1 MKTVS
6 TLCATSTV
14 GIAACGFALARPCK
28 PNDAHD
34 QLTNPNTIT
43 TTTNT
48 NTNNTTPII
57 REPETVT
64 PRSEKRKSA
73 RKSWGGYYGS
83 GSSSGSGNHNTNNNT
98 NNNNGQTLFPEEPSP
113 RTSTSRRWL
122 HRLSE
127 SFSSSSSSSST
138 PSSPTSSTSQSRS
151 TSSFSSRSRP
161 YTSSSLVPFGA
172 RRSSSRPRTGNKL
185 VKRNPS
191 SRNAVRP
198 AEDGGEHDS
207 PTSSTTGSPT
217 RPAAVPAATT
227 PPQPTTPAAANHHH
241 SPSHRQRPST
251 AGVHQSFAQ
260 SQSSP
265 ISPIHA
271 SRPSTSALFSHSA
284 ASHRHQEQ
292 ALAQPPPPTTSWRGF
307 FTPKRHKPSSS
318 KYTSTTSPS
327 TPSSPGG
334 LKLPRKPF
342 SGVRRIYPKQLQK
355 NGGSGRGE
363 LIGPTLMLAPTPATT
378 QQQHQQHLLLNIDID
393 SESVFSGAES
403 SLFFDSRPA
412 SRMDDLVELAAVRRS
427 STGMALGMGMG
438 MGMGATSPRN
448 SARRRSLSGRAGFR
462 VWEDGRSVVP
472 AGTDA
477 AASCA
482 TGTHAT
488 STTTHT
494 THHNTFHTHSHTTT
508 STSPSSSNTHSP
520 SSHHH
525 YHYYHTRSASHE
537 EDIPPVPSLPQL
549 DGNMDFVSRA
559 YSPDPDQQQQ
569 EGEDEEENGD
579 RHESS
584 LSPEDSDNGD
594 DDDAD
599 VDDDMHHHHH
609 DFDLDLD
616 DGENIVPLSI
626 SDRQHRLS
634 LISASERASTLVG
647 SEDNMEDFQS
657 DTVFDSLR
665 TRASELTPRADQLFD
680 QQQDE
685 PFGSGLEHHHHHHA
699 PHPLRYK
706 HYVSG
711 EFGSLK
717 NRDNSSSNMH
727 ATTTTSNAHKAFDD
741 DEDGSSSDWD
751 APSRNGD
758 DDGMRI
764 VSGGLRPYSGLL
776 SAASLGL
783 HSNNASSTSFGTA
796 PEGFSIND
804 GSSIRETNSSI
815 LDWSE
820 SVSPTPQ
827 PQPSYAK
834 RSKTIHAKE
843 SIMLTSSRSGRR
855 APSYH
860 VRSQSMPLV
869 NSHGR
874 VPLPSENWDEDFL
887 DDDDEGGCLNMVI
900 PRAIEEQQASVIGHL
915 GCVREFALLVEDLKH
930 LRSLAISSG
939 VRNGVHQAIFDE
951 AEGIIALATLD
962 DDQPIP
968 AVPEAPSRTPP
979 SKGSHRRS
987 SILLPDD
994 DVFGGGGIGAPSTPL
1009 LRRSFG
1015 HTPPNISPQS
1025 RKTIDRNDPVEVA
1038 KGIMERMQQSGGH
1051 HVRGQS
1057 DDAIVTGKPKKV
1069 QFDTDMLR
1077 ELVKHVGKLKRTMQ
1091 SIVDD
1096 ARDLVESPLDM
1107 EDGFECRGSFEGF
1120 EEGWEFSRGAAAAGH
1135 LVGVV

>member
-1 MKTVS
+1 
-6 TLCATSTV
+6 
-14 GIAACGFALARPCK
+14 
-28 PNDAHD
+28 
-34 QLTNPNTIT
+34 
-43 TTTNT
+43 
-48 NTNNTTPII
+48 
-57 REPETVT
+57 
-64 PRSEKRKSA
+64 
-73 RKSWGGYYGS
+73 
-83 GSSSGSGNHNTNNNT
+83 
-98 NNNNGQTLFPEEPSP
+98 
-113 RTSTSRRWL
+113 
-122 HRLSE
+122 
-127 SFSSSSSSSST
+127 
-138 PSSPTSSTSQSRS
+138 
-151 TSSFSSRSRP
+151 
-161 YTSSSLVPFGA
+161 
-172 RRSSSRPRTGNKL
+172 
-185 VKRNPS
+185 
-191 SRNAVRP
+191 
-198 AEDGGEHDS
+198 
-207 PTSSTTGSPT
+207 
-217 RPAAVPAATT
+217 
-227 PPQPTTPAAANHHH
+227 
-241 SPSHRQRPST
+241 
-251 AGVHQSFAQ
+251 
-260 SQSSP
+260 
-265 ISPIHA
+265 
-271 SRPSTSALFSHSA
+271 
-284 ASHRHQEQ
+284 
-292 ALAQPPPPTTSWRGF
+292 
-307 FTPKRHKPSSS
+307 
-318 KYTSTTSPS
+318 
-327 TPSSPGG
+327 
-334 LKLPRKPF
+334 
-342 SGVRRIYPKQLQK
+342 
-355 NGGSGRGE
+355 
-363 LIGPTLMLAPTPATT
+363 MLAPTPAST
-378 QQQHQQHLLLNIDID
+378 QQQHQHHHLLDIDID

-438 MGMGATSPRN
+438 MGATSPRN
-448 SARRRSLSGRAGFR
+448 SARRRSLSGVNYLQTAPIHYRSLNTCENGDGVDGCCDGLSALDFGFGR
-462 VWEDGRSVVP
+462 MEDQSSP

-477 AASCA
+477 ATSCA

-569 EGEDEEENGD
+569 EGEDEEENDD

-594 DDDAD
+594 VDDVD
-599 VDDDMHHHHH
+599 VDDDMHHHH

-616 DGENIVPLSI
+616 DGENIIPLST

-685 PFGSGLEHHHHHHA
+685 LFGSGLEHHHHHHA

-717 NRDNSSSNMH
+717 NSDNSSSNMH
-727 ATTTTSNAHKAFDD
+727 ATTTSNAHKAFDD

-796 PEGFSIND
+796 PEGLSIND
-804 GSSIRETNSSI
+804 DSSIRETNSSI

-887 DDDDEGGCLNMVI
+887 DDDDEGGCLSMVI

-915 GCVREFALLVEDLKH
+915 GCVREFALLVEGMTDITFSHFLFLFCFFPPPPH
-930 LRSLAISSG
+930 L
-939 VRNGVHQAIFDE
+939 
-951 AEGIIALATLD
+951 
-962 DDQPIP
+962 P
-968 AVPEAPSRTPP
+968 
-979 SKGSHRRS
+979 
-987 SILLPDD
+987 
-994 DVFGGGGIGAPSTPL
+994 PL
-1009 LRRSFG
+1009 L
-1015 HTPPNISPQS
+1015 Q
-1025 RKTIDRNDPVEVA
+1025 
-1038 KGIMERMQQSGGH
+1038 
-1051 HVRGQS
+1051 
-1057 DDAIVTGKPKKV
+1057 
-1069 QFDTDMLR
+1069 
-1077 ELVKHVGKLKRTMQ
+1077 
-1091 SIVDD
+1091 
-1096 ARDLVESPLDM
+1096 
-1107 EDGFECRGSFEGF
+1107 
-1120 EEGWEFSRGAAAAGH
+1120 
-1135 LVGVV
+1135 GVVMNGGADLIGYDSQI